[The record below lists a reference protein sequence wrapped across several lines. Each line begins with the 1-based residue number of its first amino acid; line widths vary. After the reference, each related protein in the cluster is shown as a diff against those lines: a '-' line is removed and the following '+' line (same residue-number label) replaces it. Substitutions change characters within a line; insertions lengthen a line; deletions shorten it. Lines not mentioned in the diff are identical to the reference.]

1 MIGKMIEDALIPREF
16 AYAVHHVAN
25 YFQSLLVASGQTNHK
40 GRTAKLNVPPV
51 LLYCFFSHLLRSVQQ
66 HVLMNIWLRQRET
79 RRWENTPAEQSAFFS
94 GIIIEP

>member
-51 LLYCFFSHLLRSVQQ
+51 LLYCFSSASLSATARADEYMAQ
-66 HVLMNIWLRQRET
+66 
-79 RRWENTPAEQSAFFS
+79 AE
-94 GIIIEP
+94 GD